1 MDKKWLSNVTTE
13 VPSIGVRSRDKAYVI
28 GHVNHSV
35 IVDMGFDNLLSGM
48 RREEGEYR
56 GRVSRE
62 RGEGRGERRE
72 GEDWY

>member
-35 IVDMGFDNLLSGM
+35 IVDMGFDNLLSGV
-48 RREEGEYR
+48 RREKGEEGEYR
-56 GRVSRE
+56 GRGE
-62 RGEGRGERRE
+62 RGELGG
-72 GEDWY
+72 